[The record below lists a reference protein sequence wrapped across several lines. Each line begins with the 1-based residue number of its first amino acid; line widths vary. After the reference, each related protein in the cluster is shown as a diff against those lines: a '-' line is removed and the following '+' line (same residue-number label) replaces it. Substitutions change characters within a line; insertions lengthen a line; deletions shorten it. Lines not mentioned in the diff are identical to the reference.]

1 MNKLADWSLALLVGL
16 RYTRAKR
23 ANHFIS
29 FISLTSMIGI
39 ALGAMV
45 LIVVLSVM
53 NGFEE
58 GMKNRILSMVPHIS
72 VTESDKT
79 LANWQE
85 RMRGLALFPHV
96 IGVAPYIKKEMM
108 VTQGQKARGI
118 VLHGINPELEKSV
131 SHVHHNMQKGVLN
144 DLKQGEFGLIIGH
157 KIAQALDVEVGDRLM
172 AINPKSSR
180 DLQQALPEL
189 QRFTVVGIF
198 KVDMQVYDSTFA
210 YTHIDD
216 AAQLF
221 ELGDEV
227 TGLQVKLDDIYKAQD
242 VSYLIA
248 ETDSD
253 GDYWISNWTQGNV
266 NLFRAIQMQKTVM
279 FLILVMIVFVAAFN
293 LVSTLVMVVT
303 DKQSDIA
310 IFRTMG
316 LTPKRVMQ
324 IFMVQ
329 GTVVGVIGTTIGVAL
344 GILLAI
350 NVENI
355 LPMIEQLLG
364 RKLFSAEVYKI
375 TEIQA
380 VVKPIEVSIIAGTS
394 LILSLLATLYPAW
407 KASKV
412 QPAEALRYE

>member
-1 MNKLADWSLALLVGL
+1 MNKPLELFVGW

-23 ANHFIS
+23 DNSFIS
-29 FISLTSMIGI
+29 FISFTSMLGI
-39 ALGAMV
+39 ALGVMV

-53 NGFEE
+53 NGFEQ
-58 GMKNRILSMVPHIS
+58 GMKQRILSMVPHVS
-72 VTESDKT
+72 VTESDQT
-79 LANWQE
+79 IDNWQGQ
-85 RMRGLALFPHV
+85 MRGLELFPHV
-96 IGVAPYIKKEMM
+96 IGVAPYIKKELMIS
-108 VTQGQKARGI
+108 QGERARGV
-118 VLHGINPELEKSV
+118 VLHGIDPKYEQRV
-131 SHVHHNMQKGVLN
+131 SHASQNMVEGSFE
-144 DLKQGEFGLIIGH
+144 DLKAGDFGLVIG
-157 KIAQALDVEVGDRLM
+157 KNIAKELKLGVGDRVM

-198 KVDMQVYDSTFA
+198 NVDMQIYDSTFA
-210 YTHIDD
+210 YTHIKD
-216 AAQLF
+216 AADVF
-221 ELGDEV
+221 EMGEEI

-253 GDYWISNWTQGNV
+253 GDYWITNWTQGNV

-279 FLILVMIVFVAAFN
+279 FLILVMIVMVAAFN

-316 LTPKRVMQ
+316 LTPKRVMAV
-324 IFMVQ
+324 FMVQ
-329 GTVVGVIGTTIGVAL
+329 GTIVGVVGTFIGVLL
-344 GILLAI
+344 GVLLSI

-355 LPMIEQLLG
+355 LPLIEQILG

-380 VVKPIEVSIIAGTS
+380 VVNVTEVTVIATTS
-394 LILSLLATLYPAW
+394 LILSMLATIYPAW

>member
-1 MNKLADWSLALLVGL
+1 MNKPLELFIGW

-23 ANHFIS
+23 DNSFIS
-29 FISLTSMIGI
+29 FISFTSMLGI
-39 ALGAMV
+39 ALGVMV

-53 NGFEE
+53 NGFEQ
-58 GMKNRILSMVPHIS
+58 GMKQRILSMVPHVS
-72 VTESDKT
+72 VTESDQT
-79 LANWQE
+79 IDNWQGQ
-85 RMRGLALFPHV
+85 MRGLELFPHV
-96 IGVAPYIKKEMM
+96 IGVAPYIKKELMIS
-108 VTQGQKARGI
+108 QGERARGV
-118 VLHGINPELEKSV
+118 VLHGIDPKYEQRV
-131 SHVHHNMQKGVLN
+131 SHASQNMVEGSFD
-144 DLKQGEFGLIIGH
+144 DLKAGDFGLVIG
-157 KIAQALDVEVGDRLM
+157 KNIAEELKLGVGDRVM

-198 KVDMQVYDSTFA
+198 KVDMQIYDSTFA
-210 YTHIDD
+210 YTHIKD
-216 AAQLF
+216 AADVF
-221 ELGDEV
+221 EMGEEV

-242 VSYLIA
+242 VAYLIA
-248 ETDSD
+248 ETDTD
-253 GDYWISNWTQGNV
+253 GDYWITNWTQGNV

-279 FLILVMIVFVAAFN
+279 FLILVMIVMVAAFN

-316 LTPKRVMQ
+316 LTPKRVMKV
-324 IFMVQ
+324 FMVQ
-329 GTVVGVIGTTIGVAL
+329 GTIVGVVGTFIGVLL
-344 GILLAI
+344 GVLLSI

-355 LPMIEQLLG
+355 LPVVEQILG

-380 VVKPIEVSIIAGTS
+380 VVNVSEVTVIAATS
-394 LILSLLATLYPAW
+394 LILSMLATIYPAW

>member
-1 MNKLADWSLALLVGL
+1 MNKPLELFIGW

-23 ANHFIS
+23 DNSFIS
-29 FISLTSMIGI
+29 FISFTSMLGI
-39 ALGAMV
+39 ALGVMV

-53 NGFEE
+53 NGFEQ
-58 GMKNRILSMVPHIS
+58 GMKQRILSMVPHVS
-72 VTESDKT
+72 VTESDQT
-79 LANWQE
+79 IDNWQGQ
-85 RMRGLALFPHV
+85 MRGLELFPHV
-96 IGVAPYIKKEMM
+96 IGVAPYIKKELMIS
-108 VTQGQKARGI
+108 QGERARGV
-118 VLHGINPELEKSV
+118 VLHGIDPTYEQRV
-131 SHVHHNMQKGVLN
+131 SHASQNMVEGSFD
-144 DLKQGEFGLIIGH
+144 DLKAGDFGLVIG
-157 KIAQALDVEVGDRLM
+157 KNIAKELKLGLGDRVM

-198 KVDMQVYDSTFA
+198 NVDMQIYDSTFA
-210 YTHIDD
+210 YTHIKD
-216 AAQLF
+216 AADVF
-221 ELGDEV
+221 EMGEEI

-253 GDYWISNWTQGNV
+253 GDYWITNWTQGNV

-279 FLILVMIVFVAAFN
+279 FLILVMIVMVAAFN

-316 LTPKRVMQ
+316 LTPKRVMAV
-324 IFMVQ
+324 FMVQ
-329 GTVVGVIGTTIGVAL
+329 GTIVGVVGTFIGVLL
-344 GILLAI
+344 GVLLSI

-355 LPMIEQLLG
+355 LPLIEQILG

-380 VVKPIEVSIIAGTS
+380 VVNVTEVTVIAATS
-394 LILSLLATLYPAW
+394 LILSMLATIYPAW